1 MTTRVGALP
10 LLLGVLFA
18 AAACAPRT
26 TTGGAKSGGAA
37 PPFAGQMHGMWSGK
51 ASKSP
56 LGVQPYALAFEREAA
71 DVIAETPPTIG
82 EEKLPPGAYQ
92 RFRFLGGVDATRL
105 EYKTAMG
112 EKDFLEGT
120 LELSA
125 DGSSAT
131 KRRYCDTAGCD
142 RFELR
147 WESLGPAAF
156 SFQVWVEGRLHADIA
171 LEFDGDR

>member
-1 MTTRVGALP
+1 MTTRVGTLS
-10 LLLGVLFA
+10 LLFGVLC
-18 AAACAPRT
+18 AACAPRST
-26 TTGGAKSGGAA
+26 NMGGAKSGGAA
-37 PPFAGQMHGMWSGK
+37 PPFAAQMHGMWSGK

-56 LGVQPYALAFEREAA
+56 LGVQPYALAFDREAA

-92 RFRFLGGVDATRL
+92 RFRFSGGVDATRL

-120 LELSA
+120 LDLSA

-131 KRRYCDTAGCD
+131 KRRYCDAAGCD

-147 WESLGPAAF
+147 WESLGPAAL